1 MSCKLQQCFS
11 ITKNHYEC
19 HILPPVSSHSILIL
33 QFYHYKL
40 RRVIDP
46 ERNNAVSHSPADN
59 HRGVFLNELTCIILW
74 EEPLVGSHQAT
85 YKRKYELSAMGM
97 AAEYQIH
104 ASINIKI
111 KQLRP
116 VGQQDRKTVR
126 LICNDVIACLD
137 TLSASP
143 KR

>member
-19 HILPPVSSHSILIL
+19 HILPPASSHSILIL
-33 QFYHYKL
+33 QFYHYNL
-40 RRVIDP
+40 RRVINP
-46 ERNNAVSHSPADN
+46 ERDNTIAHSPADD
-59 HRGVFLNELTCIILW
+59 HCGVFLNELTCVILW
-74 EEPLVGSHQAT
+74 EEPLVGSHQTAD
-85 YKRKYELSAMGM
+85 KRKSELSAMGM

-116 VGQQDRKTVR
+116 VRQQHCESVR
-126 LICNDVIACLD
+126 LIL
-137 TLSASP
+137 
-143 KR
+143 